1 MLSNIETQPT
11 LSTPSKPSTPST
23 PSNPSTPSTP
33 SPLKFLEGK
42 NILVFDTE
50 TTGLPERCP
59 NGWGSYWYYY
69 MNEKYESSRIISIAW
84 SSLHNFHKD
93 KINFN
98 TPLTSPTSL
107 LEKSLPFSSVP
118 DTTITSAIKPDSSSG
133 TSNKSEPL
141 LINMPIH
148 IPIPTTIEHYL
159 RYPEGFTEINNTHIH
174 GITYE
179 DTVNNGF
186 KFNDLLIKKGLCVD
200 ILKADYVV
208 AHNINFDYHVLMNEL
223 YRLGTE
229 HAKACMLHLSKL
241 KEKGRCICTGEIS
254 TEICKMEFKT
264 ASSYKGTKKAKTYKM
279 PKLSELYVYYYGKE
293 FENQHSADG
302 DVKALL
308 EIMKKM

>member
-1 MLSNIETQPT
+1 MSTQ
-11 LSTPSKPSTPST
+11 S
-23 PSNPSTPSTP
+23 

-59 NGWGSYWYYY
+59 NGWGSYWSYF

-84 SSLHNFHKD
+84 SSIHNFYKD

-98 TPLTSPTSL
+98 TSLESSMSHITNSLPSSTLHYTTMSHTTKPDNFSDDSIKQSPTSPTS
-107 LEKSLPFSSVP
+107 
-118 DTTITSAIKPDSSSG
+118 TTSPTSP
-133 TSNKSEPL
+133 TL
-141 LINMPIH
+141 H
-148 IPIPTTIEHYL
+148 IPIPTIIEHYL
-159 RYPEGFTEINNTHIH
+159 RFPEGFTEINNTHIH

-179 DTVNNGF
+179 DTLKNGVI
-186 KFNDLLIKKGLCVD
+186 FNDLLMKKGLCAD
-200 ILKADYVV
+200 ILKAEYIV

-229 HAKACMLHLSKL
+229 PAKACMLHLTTL
-241 KEKGRCICTGEIS
+241 KSKGRCICTGEIS
-254 TEICKMEFKT
+254 TDICKMEFKT
-264 ASSYKGTKKAKTYKM
+264 VSSYKGTKKAKKYKM

-308 EIMKKM
+308 EIIKKM

>member
-1 MLSNIETQPT
+1 MLSTIEEENS
-11 LSTPSKPSTPST
+11 LPSTPT
-23 PSNPSTPSTP
+23 PLPKPKP

-50 TTGLPERCP
+50 TTGLPERSP
-59 NGWGSYWYYY
+59 NGWGSYWSYF

-93 KINFN
+93 KICFN
-98 TPLTSPTSL
+98 TSLTISSSTPITL
-107 LEKSLPFSSVP
+107 LPFVTLP
-118 DTTITSAIKPDSSSG
+118 DTTITTKIKDSRLSDTYTNLLSASSESSAP
-133 TSNKSEPL
+133 TT
-141 LINMPIH
+141 PITPT
-148 IPIPTTIEHYL
+148 ITPPSPTTIEHYL
-159 RYPEGFTEINNTHIH
+159 RYPEGFTEINNSHIH

-179 DTVNNGF
+179 DTLNNGVR
-186 KFNDLLIKKGLCVD
+186 FNDILISKGLCVD
-200 ILKADYVV
+200 ILKADYIV

-229 HAKACMLHLSKL
+229 HAKACMLHLSTL
-241 KEKGRCICTGEIS
+241 KTKGKCICTGEIS
-254 TEICKMEFKT
+254 TDICKMEFKT
-264 ASSYKGTKKAKTYKM
+264 VSTYKGNKKTKRYKM

-308 EIMKKM
+308 EIISRI

>member
-1 MLSNIETQPT
+1 MT
-11 LSTPSKPSTPST
+11 LNLKKESRDSILPSTLVSSPS
-23 PSNPSTPSTP
+23 SLS
-33 SPLKFLEGK
+33 SPLSSSSLEPSLFTQQSCIKFLEGK

-50 TTGLPERCP
+50 TTGLPDKAP
-59 NGWGSYWYYY
+59 SGWGTYWSYF
-69 MNEKYESSRIISIAW
+69 MNEKYESARIISIAW
-84 SSLHNFHKD
+84 SSIHNFNKD

-98 TPLTSPTSL
+98 TPTTPETS
-107 LEKSLPFSSVP
+107 
-118 DTTITSAIKPDSSSG
+118 
-133 TSNKSEPL
+133 
-141 LINMPIH
+141 IN
-148 IPIPTTIEHYL
+148 HYL

-174 GITYE
+174 GIKYE
-179 DTVNNGF
+179 DTINNGF
-186 KFNDLLIKKGLCVD
+186 VFNDLLEKKSLCID
-200 ILKADYVV
+200 ILKADYII

-241 KEKGRCICTGEIS
+241 KDKGKCICTGELS

-264 ASSYKGTKKAKTYKM
+264 VSTYKGNKKSKKYKM

>member
-1 MLSNIETQPT
+1 MLSTIKEAQQPQQ
-11 LSTPSKPSTPST
+11 PHQAQPP
-23 PSNPSTPSTP
+23 PPPQPQQAQQAQQPQP

-50 TTGLPERCP
+50 TTGLPDRCP
-59 NGWGSYWYYY
+59 NGWGSYWSYF

-93 KINFN
+93 KINFDTN
-98 TPLTSPTSL
+98 TPILNQPNQ
-107 LEKSLPFSSVP
+107 
-118 DTTITSAIKPDSSSG
+118 
-133 TSNKSEPL
+133 SNQ
-141 LINMPIH
+141 PIH
-148 IPIPTTIEHYL
+148 PPTTIEHYL
-159 RYPEGFTEINNTHIH
+159 RYPEGFTEINNSHIH

-179 DTVNNGF
+179 DTVNNGVT
-186 KFNDLLIKKGLCVD
+186 FNDLLMTKGLCVD
-200 ILKADYVV
+200 ILKADYIV
-208 AHNINFDYHVLMNEL
+208 AHNINFDYHILMNEL
-223 YRLGTE
+223 YRLGTD
-229 HAKACMLHLSKL
+229 HAQACMLHLSKL
-241 KEKGRCICTGEIS
+241 KDKGKCICTGALS

-264 ASSYKGTKKAKTYKM
+264 VSNYKGYKKSKSYKM